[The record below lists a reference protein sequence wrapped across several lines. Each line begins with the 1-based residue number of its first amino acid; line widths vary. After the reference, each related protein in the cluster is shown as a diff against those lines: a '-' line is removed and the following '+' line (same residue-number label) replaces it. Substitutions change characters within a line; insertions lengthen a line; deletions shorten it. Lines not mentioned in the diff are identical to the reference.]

1 MGKFDGVMLVSDFD
15 DTLTDRKSVIS
26 SENIKALEYFVSLG
40 GTFTV
45 NTGRAPASFVAR
57 RKDAPINAPVILSN
71 GAIIYDFEREETLF
85 HSWLDLRVRDD
96 CAKIASLFPSVAF
109 EAYHGETIYVH
120 KPNRASLYHL
130 EKMKLEYTV
139 CPIDQMELAWN
150 KVIFEQEHSEL
161 LKVQEYVQEN
171 YSDRYEVV
179 FSNPILLELT
189 AVGCNKGTTMLRLA
203 DMLGIEHKNVY
214 AAGDN
219 QNDLSML
226 RLASKGFAPADCDNA
241 LKEWGAALVSPSDQ
255 HPMRDIVAALDEL
268 Y

>member
-15 DTLTDRKSVIS
+15 DTLTDRNSHIS
-26 SENIKALEYFVSLG
+26 SENIKAIEYFVSRG

-57 RKDAPINAPVILSN
+57 HGEIPINAPVILSN
-71 GAIIYDFEREETLF
+71 GAIIHDFAKNETLF
-85 HSWLDLRVRDD
+85 HSWLDLRVRED
-96 CAKIASLFPSVAF
+96 CAAIAERFPTVAF

-120 KPNRASLYHL
+120 KPNKASLYHL
-130 EKMKLEYTV
+130 EKMKLAYTV
-139 CPIDQMELAWN
+139 CPIEQMELAWN

-161 LKVQEYVQEN
+161 LKVQAYVKEN
-171 YSDRYEVV
+171 FADRYEVV

-203 DMLGIEHKNVY
+203 DMLGISREHVY

-226 RLASKGFAPADCDNA
+226 RLAKMGFAPADCDIA
-241 LKEWGAALVSPSDQ
+241 LKEWGAKLVSASDN
-255 HPMRDIVAALDEL
+255 HPVRDIVAVLDEL